1 MSSKFLKSKLLTFA
15 LAAAMLFGVIGF
27 AGAGVANAEA
37 EPSVLR
43 DWIVTEN
50 AETPMVDKLVT
61 VSGKDANIEYGKKKY
76 SIADGKVEQTSIDSR
91 KGVKLVS
98 KNSGEDAVGSEF
110 QFTEVQ
116 NGNFEVDF
124 RIISTHSNANGK
136 VAVDASVTNI
146 DDIAALSNPYADVVK
161 VTFTFTDVNTGKEVY
176 LSLVAG
182 VRNFSDTVTAIVTTD
197 TMKDYRAQMKD
208 DNTGLR
214 KGIAVN
220 GIEPNSGYGNILYQT
235 SFSNSYMF
243 WNGIGNDVVR
253 PSKIGF
259 DPETM
264 QLYAYCRKW
273 WKVDEE
279 FKAVILDLDSSDDM
293 ASWADEFT
301 GENAGLFKDDYTVS
315 FRIDRMTGNDEKVEY
330 NGEEIS
336 YDRYAT
342 MMLYE
347 VNGEPATAASIQ
359 DAPPT
364 ITLEKISKAEF
375 MEEIVLPVPKV
386 IRYGEELSFAD
397 GGAISVTDPD
407 SEKVTVEDGKFTPEK
422 IGNYTVTYS
431 WKKDN
436 SAAADTVMVIEVKD
450 TVKPT
455 ITLKAD
461 VVNDF
466 EWSADLKVNA
476 TADDVTAE
484 DASGVEV
491 TVAAYN
497 MKNEKVQLPLTNIG
511 MYKVIYTAKDGAGNT
526 TELTRLVKITD
537 STPPVISGTD
547 GFKETA
553 KAGDTITLPTV
564 TATDN
569 TGEEITVTLI
579 VTFNGE
585 TVSLGNEFVAEKG
598 EYVFTWRAVDASNN
612 VEEVTKTLTVKKSGC
627 SGSVT
632 ETGVALTGA
641 ALLFAA
647 AMLVLKRKKSS

>member
-1 MSSKFLKSKLLTFA
+1 MSSKFLKTKLLSFA
-15 LAAAMLFGVIGF
+15 LAAVMLFGVVGF

-37 EPSVLR
+37 EPSADLHF
-43 DWIVTEN
+43 WNVTEN
-50 AETPMVDKLVT
+50 ADTPMVDKLVKLSEKGASNKEQT
-61 VSGKDANIEYGKKKY
+61 Y
-76 SIADGKVEQTSIDSR
+76 SVVDGEVEQTSIDSR

-98 KNSGEDAVGSEF
+98 KSSGEDAVGSEF
-110 QFTEVQ
+110 RFTGVQ
-116 NGNFEVDF
+116 NGTFEVDF
-124 RIISTHSNANGK
+124 RILSAHTAIGNFGK
-136 VAVDASVTNI
+136 TLAGLPY
-146 DDIAALSNPYADVVK
+146 DDTTAALNKYTDVVK
-161 VTFTFTDVNTGKEVY
+161 ATFIFTDSVTGSNIY
-176 LSLVAG
+176 LSLLSGGRYDASTVKAYVETDIMTKYRG
-182 VRNFSDTVTAIVTTD
+182 RKHNGDTGKVE
-197 TMKDYRAQMKD
+197 
-208 DNTGLR
+208 
-214 KGIAVN
+214 GIA
-220 GIEPNSGYGNILYQT
+220 IENQGNDYEYYPTTFMQT
-235 SFSNSYMF
+235 SFSNAYSV
-243 WNGIGNDVVR
+243 WIESGNDKVL

-259 DPETM
+259 DPQTM
-264 QLYAYCRKW
+264 ELYGYCRNTTTDTSLVKR
-273 WKVDEE
+273 
-279 FKAVILDLDSSDDM
+279 VILDLDSTDDM
-293 ASWADEFT
+293 AGWAAEFT
-301 GENAGLFKDDYTVS
+301 GENAGLFKGDYTVS

-330 NGEEIS
+330 NGKEIS

-359 DAPPT
+359 DTPPT

-375 MEEIVLPVPKV
+375 MKEIVLPVPKV

-397 GGAISVTDPD
+397 GGTITVVDPD

-431 WKKDN
+431 WKKGN

-569 TGEEITVTLI
+569 TGEEITVTLT

>member
-37 EPSVLR
+37 EPSADLHF
-43 DWIVTEN
+43 WNVTEN
-50 AETPMVDKLVT
+50 ADTPMVDKLVSL
-61 VSGKDANIEYGKKKY
+61 SGADANKTQSY
-76 SIADGKVEQTSIDSR
+76 SVVNGEVEQTSIDSR

-98 KNSGEDAVGSEF
+98 KNSGENAVGSEF
-110 QFTEVQ
+110 RFAGVQ
-116 NGNFEVDF
+116 NGTFEVDF
-124 RIISTHSNANGK
+124 RIISEHTAIGSFGATVN
-136 VAVDASVTNI
+136 DLPF
-146 DDIAALSNPYADVVK
+146 DDTSAALNKYTDVVK
-161 VTFTFTDVNTGKEVY
+161 VTFIFTDSVTGSTIY
-176 LSLVAG
+176 LSLLSGGRYGIAG
-182 VRNFSDTVTAIVTTD
+182 VKAYVKTD
-197 TMKDYRAQMKD
+197 AMTKYRSRRYNA
-208 DNTGLR
+208 DNGSVM
-214 KGIAVN
+214 GIAAEGVTN
-220 GIEPNSGYGNILYQT
+220 DNEYYPADLVQT
-235 SFSNSYMF
+235 SFCNAYGV
-243 WNGIGNDVVR
+243 WNESGNNTQYS
-253 PSKIGF
+253 SKIGF

-264 QLYAYCRKW
+264 QLYGYCRKQW
-273 WKVDEE
+273 NGNELVKR
-279 FKAVILDLDSSDDM
+279 VILDLDDAADM
-293 ASWADEFT
+293 AGWEKEFT
-301 GENAGLFKDDYTVS
+301 EENAGLFKDDYTVS

-359 DAPPT
+359 DTPPT

-397 GGAISVTDPD
+397 GGAISVTDPN

-431 WKKDN
+431 WKKGN

-491 TVAAYN
+491 TVVAYN

-526 TELTRLVKITD
+526 TELMRLVKITD